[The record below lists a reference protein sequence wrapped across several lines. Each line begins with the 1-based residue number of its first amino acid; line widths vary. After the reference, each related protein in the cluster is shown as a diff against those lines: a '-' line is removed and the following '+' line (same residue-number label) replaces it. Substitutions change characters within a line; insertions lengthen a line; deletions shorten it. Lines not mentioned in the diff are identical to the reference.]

1 MSTGREAHSPT
12 GGETC
17 HTVGDGVVQDGVRG
31 SSRATLEAGPD
42 FQSPALCFRFGVP
55 QDSCLP
61 HPPPWLTSRSFSPIP
76 VSCLVEPSSLLSSN

>member
-17 HTVGDGVVQDGVRG
+17 HTVGDEVVQDGVRG

-61 HPPPWLTSRSFSPIP
+61 HPPLANQPLFLSN
-76 VSCLVEPSSLLSSN
+76 SSLLPSGALLTPFF